1 MLRCP
6 FGVRFFIY
14 LCFLSL
20 RWYGFSIASI
30 LFPFPRII
38 RFYFGV
44 APLKFIQ
51 QELFHAHFWGL
62 WHQCLHQ
69 AKKSCI
75 SQFVFPIP
83 HLRIQYFSEIDLFS
97 INMPCFFFFRA
108 AEVAESGRYRQFCM
122 SGTFA
127 YPNYI

>member
-69 AKKSCI
+69 AKNH
-75 SQFVFPIP
+75 VFHSLCFQSPI
-83 HLRIQYFSEIDLFS
+83 LEFNIFRKLIYLASTCLV
-97 INMPCFFFFRA
+97 FFFRA

-127 YPNYI
+127 YPNFI